1 MQQCNELINCITGYI
16 VEMRLD
22 LDVKELQ
29 YSRNG
34 AKYVTTWHNIED
46 TSYIAVLSVYTEGD
60 SIHFISYQHECT

>member
-1 MQQCNELINCITGYI
+1 MNAYLQSEAGKQYGWIFNSNLRTYSSKRNDMQQCNELINCITGYI

-34 AKYVTTWHNIED
+34 AK
-46 TSYIAVLSVYTEGD
+46 
-60 SIHFISYQHECT
+60 